1 MNMHIRRS
9 EEEIAANRARYEE
22 HQRQG
27 LSAAPKA
34 LPGKSEKPA
43 PAIAGEKVV
52 HREIIPGGWYWST
65 RVKANEMLRISLD
78 EGFSTLSL
86 IAWNAEDTTER
97 LNLPDTVKVQ
107 WTTGLAKGRVI
118 FSDMGKVMFS
128 IIEDSCGAH
137 DVLMG
142 GSTASSN
149 AKKYPGANGPALRN
163 TRDNFVLLATKA
175 GLDKRD
181 IPAALALFAPVR
193 VDAEGKF
200 LWKPELVSDGDYVD
214 LRAEMDMIVGF
225 SNCPHPLDPNPVYA
239 PHAVTVT
246 RLSASEP
253 AADDLC
259 RTATPEAVR
268 GFENNAFAAL

>member
-9 EEEIAANRARYEE
+9 EKEIAANRARYEE

-27 LSAAPKA
+27 LNATPKA

-43 PAIAGEKVV
+43 PAIAEDSII

-65 RVKANEMLRISLD
+65 RVKANEVLRIALD
-78 EGFSTLSL
+78 DGLSTLSL
-86 IAWNAEDTTER
+86 IAWNAADTTER

-128 IIEDSCGAH
+128 IVEDSCGAH

-142 GSTASSN
+142 GSTAASN
-149 AKKYPGANGPALRN
+149 ARKYPGANGPTLRN

-193 VDAEGKF
+193 VDADGKF
-200 LWKPELVSDGDYVD
+200 YWKAELVAEGDYVD

-239 PHAVTVT
+239 PNPVSVT
-246 RLSASEP
+246 RIAAAAP
-253 AADDLC
+253 AVDDRC

-268 GFENNAFAAL
+268 GFENNAFASL

>member
-1 MNMHIRRS
+1 MHIRRS
-9 EEEIAANRARYEE
+9 PEEIAANRARYEE
-22 HQRQG
+22 HQKKG
-27 LSAAPKA
+27 LEFAPKA
-34 LPGKSEKPA
+34 LPGKSAKPA
-43 PAIAGEKVV
+43 PTIAADAILHQEKL
-52 HREIIPGGWYWST
+52 PGGWYWWT
-65 RVKANEMLRISLD
+65 RVKANEVLRIALN
-78 EGFSTLSL
+78 EGFSTVSVV
-86 IAWNAEDTTER
+86 AWSAADSSER
-97 LNLPDTVKVQ
+97 MNLPDTVKVQ
-107 WTTGLAKGRVI
+107 WTTGLGKGRVI

-128 IIEDSCGAH
+128 IIKDSCGAH

-149 AKKYPGANGPALRN
+149 AKKYAGANGAALRN
-163 TRDNFVLLATKA
+163 TRENFVLVATKA

-200 LWKPELVSDGDYVD
+200 QWKSELVSDGDYVD

-239 PHAVTVT
+239 PNPVAIT
-246 RLSASEP
+246 RIAAMEP

-259 RTATPEAVR
+259 RTATAEAVR
-268 GFENNAFAAL
+268 GFENNAFATL

>member
-9 EEEIAANRARYEE
+9 EDEIAANRARYEE
-22 HQRQG
+22 HQQKG
-27 LSAAPKA
+27 LNATPKA

-43 PAIAGEKVV
+43 PALAEDLIV
-52 HREIIPGGWYWST
+52 HRETIPGGWYWST
-65 RVKANEMLRISLD
+65 RVKANEVLRISLD

-86 IAWNAEDTTER
+86 VAWSAADTTER

-107 WTTGLAKGRVI
+107 WTTGLGKGRVI

-128 IIEDSCGAH
+128 IVEDSSGAH

-149 AKKYPGANGPALRN
+149 AKKYAGANGPGLRN

-193 VDAEGKF
+193 VDADGRF
-200 LWKPELVSDGDYVD
+200 HWKPELVSEGDYVD

-239 PHAVTVT
+239 PNPVTVT
-246 RLSASEP
+246 RIKAVEP
-253 AADDLC
+253 LADDLC

-268 GFENNAFAAL
+268 GFENNAFASL